1 MSGDS
6 GKVWVRA
13 VSGRVCDVQSR
24 FACRPLNRRPQ
35 VALLLLSS
43 PSRFTWG
50 VIQARRAKSGTAVLL
65 TSHSMEEADL
75 LADGIAIMSHG
86 RCGGGC
92 WWQLLGAGCSFGG

>member
-1 MSGDS
+1 MS
-6 GKVWVRA
+6 
-13 VSGRVCDVQSR
+13 
-24 FACRPLNRRPQ
+24 
-35 VALLLLSS
+35 LLLLSS

-86 RCGGGC
+86 RWGGTAGGSCTKCRVLGVAAVAEFSVGLSVSACG
-92 WWQLLGAGCSFGG
+92 